1 MKLFFHFLFVKG
13 AGKKKTFFITTAKA
27 SSTSKSRKKNPKQ
40 CDEQSIPER
49 MRNNDEC
56 KIAVL
61 WGSFFLHKI

>member
-1 MKLFFHFLFVKG
+1 MKLFFHFLFIKG
-13 AGKKKTFFITTAKA
+13 AGKIKLFSLQQQRKKRK
-27 SSTSKSRKKNPKQ
+27 KKKKNPKQ

-61 WGSFFLHKI
+61 WQSFLHKI